1 MHYAY
6 HKASGKRETMAIIEV
21 KGLSRTFETKDSR
34 VEALKGIDLSVEE
47 GDVYGIIGMS
57 GAGKSTLV
65 RCLNYLE
72 KPTTGTVIVEGHE
85 LGKLTGKDL
94 RKLRSDIGMIFQNFN
109 LLMQATVIGNV
120 CFPLTI
126 HGMPK
131 AKARNKAM
139 QLLETVGLADKAL
152 SYPSQLS
159 GGQCQRVAIA
169 RALAS
174 APKILLCDEATSALD
189 PQTTQQILDL
199 LRKIN
204 KETGITII
212 IITHSM
218 NVVREICHNVAIVEK
233 GEIVERGLVEDIF
246 THPKS
251 KAARRLVIEGKDPD
265 QWEDETDSSA
275 EVPELIEDRRI
286 RIVFSE
292 NSSYEPV
299 IANMVLHFGKPV
311 NILKADTKDVGGT
324 ARGEMI
330 LGLSDDKNTSDAQI
344 AYLKEHGLAVDELG
358 KAGE

>member
-1 MHYAY
+1 
-6 HKASGKRETMAIIEV
+6 MAIIEV
-21 KGLSRTFETKDSR
+21 KGLSRTFVTKDAT
-34 VEALKGIDLSVEE
+34 VEALKDIDLTIEE

-72 KPTTGTVIVEGHE
+72 KPTSGTVTVEGHE
-85 LGKLTGKDL
+85 LGKLSGKEL
-94 RKLRSDIGMIFQNFN
+94 RALRSDIGMIFQNFN
-109 LLMQATVIGNV
+109 LLMQSTVLDNV
-120 CFPLTI
+120 IFPLTI
-126 HGMPK
+126 HGVSKLK
-131 AKARNKAM
+131 AKKKAM
-139 QLLETVGLADKAL
+139 SLLETVGLAEKAS

-174 APKILLCDEATSALD
+174 DPKILLCDEATSALD
-189 PQTTQQILDL
+189 PQTTQQILGL

-204 KETGITII
+204 TETGITIV

-218 NVVREICHNVAIVEK
+218 NVVREICHNVAIVEN

-265 QWEDETDSSA
+265 QWEEAASAREVETLHES
-275 EVPELIEDRRI
+275 RRI
-286 RIVFSE
+286 RIVYQK

-311 NILKADTKDVGGT
+311 NILKADTKDVNGT

-330 LGLSDDKNTSDAQI
+330 LGLSDDPKLSDDQI
-344 AYLKEHGLAVDELG
+344 TYLKEHGLAVDELTTDDDVAKG
-358 KAGE
+358 GR